1 MQLQSVSSYDPY
13 AYLKAR
19 ETEQIKKVNLEQ
31 HIRYLEEAPSQT
43 FGDVLNSV
51 YNASNANDLPV
62 ADFSK
67 RVEFDTATQYAIK
80 YYNSC
85 FDFTNEW
92 DFDELTAGEDF
103 TGMSN
108 AEKYKA
114 IYEKYQHCYGE
125 NFLEADAVDYYLIPT
140 EYDHWTPVIHRF
152 YDEVDAACG
161 GDKNAREA
169 RKDALYGED
178 LSDKE
183 VRQIIIDK
191 YVHNGEITNR
201 NYLKMTNEMDLCG
214 IGGGI
219 HTSNTFFGRGPSN
232 VFDELRVLREW
243 DPIEAREPTL
253 DCNMTK
259 SDFDDIVKHC
269 HLGPS
274 YCSSPAKYGDSL
286 QQIIASLSISRP
298 RIWSDRRNLI

>member
-19 ETEQIKKVNLEQ
+19 ETEQIKAVNLEQ

-43 FGDVLNSV
+43 FGDVLN
-51 YNASNANDLPV
+51 NAYSASDANDLPV
-62 ADFSK
+62 ADFSG
-67 RVEFDTATQYAIK
+67 RRQYNTATQYAID

-85 FDFTNEW
+85 FDFSNQW
-92 DFDELTAGEDF
+92 DFDELTAQEDF

-125 NFLEADAVDYYLIPT
+125 NFLEADAVDYYAMPSDDDLWIT
-140 EYDHWTPVIHRF
+140 VINRF
-152 YDEVDAACG
+152 YDEVEAACG
-161 GDKNAREA
+161 GAKNAMEA

-183 VRQIIIDK
+183 VRQAIIDK
-191 YVHNGEITNR
+191 YVRNGEITNR
-201 NYLKMTNEMDLCG
+201 DYLKMTNEMDLCDV
-214 IGGGI
+214 GGGI
-219 HTSNTFFGRGPSN
+219 HSSNTMMGRGPSN
-232 VFDELRVLREW
+232 IFDYLREG
-243 DPIEAREPTL
+243 DHVEAREPTL
-253 DCNMTK
+253 DCYMTK
-259 SDFDDIVKHC
+259 SDFNDIVRNC

-274 YCSSPAKYGDSL
+274 YCSSPSKYGDAL
-286 QQIIASLSISRP
+286 QQIVAALRAG
-298 RIWSDRRNLI
+298 